1 MSPSASAPLGL
12 FKSAVGVGKIRKR
25 IFSEK
30 KTKKRG
36 KQRKL
41 VNEKSEGTKTVKDL
55 GLKSVIPF
63 H

>member
-1 MSPSASAPLGL
+1 MSPSASAPLGYL
-12 FKSAVGVGKIRKR
+12 RAPSAWARLERASFLKKKKR
-25 IFSEK
+25 EK
-30 KTKKRG
+30 K
-36 KQRKL
+36 RKL

>member
-1 MSPSASAPLGL
+1 M
-12 FKSAVGVGKIRKR
+12 GKIRTR
-25 IFSEK
+25 IFSEE
-30 KTKKRG
+30 TGKKR
-36 KQRKL
+36 RKL